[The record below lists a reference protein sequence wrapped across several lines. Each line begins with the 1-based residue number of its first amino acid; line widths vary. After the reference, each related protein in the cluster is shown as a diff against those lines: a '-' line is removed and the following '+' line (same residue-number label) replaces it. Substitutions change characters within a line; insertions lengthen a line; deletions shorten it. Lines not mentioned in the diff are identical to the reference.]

1 MDFSRSEVKSGILV
15 VVSFVLLTA
24 LTFKVSDFQALGE
37 TQEYKIHFNF
47 ISGLEKNAP
56 VHFAGHS
63 VGTVKSIQIQDADP
77 TVEVVISIDKAT
89 PLRTDSEVFVDT
101 LGLLGEK
108 FISLTPGDSSAPKLE
123 PGGALRGNEP
133 MPIHELIGQMNALT
147 ANLIPI
153 SEKGNRLL
161 EGHEKDLEAIL
172 VNLNAVSENLKEM
185 THDLKLHPWKLLR
198 KGGEKRK
205 FLFF

>member
-1 MDFSRSEVKSGILV
+1 MNFSRSEVKSGVLV
-15 VVSFVLLTA
+15 VVCFALLVI
-24 LTFKVSDFQALGE
+24 LTFKVSDFRALAK
-37 TQEYKIHFNF
+37 TKDFKIHFDF

-63 VGTVKSIQIQDADP
+63 VGTVKSIEIHDGNP
-77 TVEVVISIDKAT
+77 VVEVTISVDKKT
-89 PLRTDSEVFVDT
+89 PLRADSQAFVDT

-108 FISLTPGDSSAPKLE
+108 FISLTPGSVSSPQLE
-123 PGGALRGNEP
+123 AGGVLEGNEP
-133 MPIHELIGQMNALT
+133 MPIHQLITQMNVLT
-147 ANLIPI
+147 GNLIPLT
-153 SEKGNRLL
+153 EKTNRLL

-172 VNLNAVSENLKEM
+172 VNLNAASENLKEM

-198 KGGEKRK
+198 KGGEKRR